1 MLVHEERTATVLATG
16 SGSALLLNEEAIL
29 RLEQNDPALAISVM
43 KEAAKRMHGIGEG
56 FRKNMYRSVFATAD
70 NHQQALLQAQ
80 KWFGAWT
87 NCPRE
92 IALKLFPRYDG
103 EGNSSNE
110 QVFSNLVGAYGKLLK
125 TTKRIIKLS
134 DKNEQRLNILKE
146 EAQETNKQ
154 LEGMSSQ
161 LSKFLSPQL
170 YQSIFSGSRQGS
182 RVSRRKKL
190 TVFFS
195 DLCGFTNF
203 VESMESEDVTDLL
216 NLYLETMTTI
226 ALEYGATIDKYIGDG
241 IMLFFGDP
249 ETDGIEA
256 DAIKCVKMALDMLKE
271 LDNLSDRWERYGLKE
286 PLQMRIGIDT
296 GFATVGNFGSESRL
310 DYTAIGSAV
319 NRASRLEEAADNGSI
334 YISQDTYALVKG
346 AIDAE
351 QLPRIELKGLG
362 LLTPYK
368 VLKSV
373 DSTILNIEAGQRSMG
388 VILDKLAPD
397 ELERTRNSL
406 KLALKAIDD
415 FDSKQSQLPFE

>member
-1 MLVHEERTATVLATG
+1 MTSKDVFENESQVLA
-16 SGSALLLNEEAIL
+16 EAK
-29 RLEQNDPALAISVM
+29 ALA
-43 KEAAKRMHGIGEG
+43 
-56 FRKNMYRSVFATAD
+56 
-70 NHQQALLQAQ
+70 
-80 KWFGAWT
+80 
-87 NCPRE
+87 
-92 IALKLFPRYDG
+92 
-103 EGNSSNE
+103 EGNSSTE
-110 QVFSNLVGAYGKLLK
+110 QDFSNLVGAYGKLLK

-170 YQSIFSGSRQGS
+170 YQSVFSGNRQGS

-351 QLPRIELKGLG
+351 QLPKIELKGLG

>member
-1 MLVHEERTATVLATG
+1 MTSKDVFENESQVLA
-16 SGSALLLNEEAIL
+16 EAKV
-29 RLEQNDPALAISVM
+29 LA
-43 KEAAKRMHGIGEG
+43 
-56 FRKNMYRSVFATAD
+56 
-70 NHQQALLQAQ
+70 
-80 KWFGAWT
+80 
-87 NCPRE
+87 
-92 IALKLFPRYDG
+92 

-110 QVFSNLVGAYGKLLK
+110 QDFSNLVGAYGKLLK

>member
-1 MLVHEERTATVLATG
+1 LTSKDVFENESQVLA
-16 SGSALLLNEEAIL
+16 EAK
-29 RLEQNDPALAISVM
+29 ALA
-43 KEAAKRMHGIGEG
+43 
-56 FRKNMYRSVFATAD
+56 
-70 NHQQALLQAQ
+70 
-80 KWFGAWT
+80 
-87 NCPRE
+87 
-92 IALKLFPRYDG
+92 
-103 EGNSSNE
+103 EGNSSTE
-110 QVFSNLVGAYGKLLK
+110 QDFSNLVGAYGKLLK

-170 YQSIFSGSRQGS
+170 YQSVFSGNRQGS

-351 QLPRIELKGLG
+351 QLPKIELKGLG

>member
-1 MLVHEERTATVLATG
+1 M
-16 SGSALLLNEEAIL
+16 
-29 RLEQNDPALAISVM
+29 
-43 KEAAKRMHGIGEG
+43 
-56 FRKNMYRSVFATAD
+56 
-70 NHQQALLQAQ
+70 
-80 KWFGAWT
+80 
-87 NCPRE
+87 
-92 IALKLFPRYDG
+92 
-103 EGNSSNE
+103 
-110 QVFSNLVGAYGKLLK
+110 VGAYGKLLK

-351 QLPRIELKGLG
+351 QLPKIELKGLG

-368 VLKSV
+368 VLNSV

>member
-1 MLVHEERTATVLATG
+1 MTSKDVFENESQVLA
-16 SGSALLLNEEAIL
+16 EAK
-29 RLEQNDPALAISVM
+29 ALA
-43 KEAAKRMHGIGEG
+43 
-56 FRKNMYRSVFATAD
+56 
-70 NHQQALLQAQ
+70 
-80 KWFGAWT
+80 
-87 NCPRE
+87 
-92 IALKLFPRYDG
+92 
-103 EGNSSNE
+103 EGNSSTG
-110 QVFSNLVGAYGKLLK
+110 QDFSNLVGAYGKLLK

-351 QLPRIELKGLG
+351 QLPKIELKGLG

-373 DSTILNIEAGQRSMG
+373 DSTILNIEAGQRNMG

-397 ELERTRNSL
+397 ELGRTRSSL

>member
-1 MLVHEERTATVLATG
+1 MTSKDVFENESQVLA
-16 SGSALLLNEEAIL
+16 EAK
-29 RLEQNDPALAISVM
+29 ALA
-43 KEAAKRMHGIGEG
+43 E
-56 FRKNMYRSVFATAD
+56 
-70 NHQQALLQAQ
+70 
-80 KWFGAWT
+80 
-87 NCPRE
+87 
-92 IALKLFPRYDG
+92 
-103 EGNSSNE
+103 SSSSTE
-110 QVFSNLVGAYGKLLK
+110 QDFSNLVGAYGKLLK

-170 YQSIFSGSRQGS
+170 YQSIFSGNRQGS

-351 QLPRIELKGLG
+351 QLPKIELKGLG

>member
-1 MLVHEERTATVLATG
+1 LTSKDVFENESQVLA
-16 SGSALLLNEEAIL
+16 EAK
-29 RLEQNDPALAISVM
+29 ALA
-43 KEAAKRMHGIGEG
+43 E
-56 FRKNMYRSVFATAD
+56 
-70 NHQQALLQAQ
+70 
-80 KWFGAWT
+80 
-87 NCPRE
+87 
-92 IALKLFPRYDG
+92 
-103 EGNSSNE
+103 SSSSTE
-110 QVFSNLVGAYGKLLK
+110 QDFSNLVGAYGKLLK

-351 QLPRIELKGLG
+351 QLPKIELKGLG

>member
-1 MLVHEERTATVLATG
+1 MTSKDVFENESQVLA
-16 SGSALLLNEEAIL
+16 EAK
-29 RLEQNDPALAISVM
+29 ALA
-43 KEAAKRMHGIGEG
+43 
-56 FRKNMYRSVFATAD
+56 
-70 NHQQALLQAQ
+70 
-80 KWFGAWT
+80 
-87 NCPRE
+87 
-92 IALKLFPRYDG
+92 
-103 EGNSSNE
+103 EGNSSTE
-110 QVFSNLVGAYGKLLK
+110 QDFSNLVGAYGKLLK

-351 QLPRIELKGLG
+351 QLPKIELKGLG